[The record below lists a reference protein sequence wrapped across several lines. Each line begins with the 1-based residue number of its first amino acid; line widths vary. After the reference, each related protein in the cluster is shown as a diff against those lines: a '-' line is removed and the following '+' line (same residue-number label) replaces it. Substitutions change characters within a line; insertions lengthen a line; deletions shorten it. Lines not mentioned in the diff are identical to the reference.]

1 MSDYPKDETSFELF
15 QRYQRINDEN
25 QLFLDELEAI
35 ENFFCDTD
43 RFDNMKQLA
52 SLCVSNLSKIQN
64 PLGKTITR
72 LSIPAA
78 QLIRIY
84 PEYAEALKK
93 LTQAMQIINDAVELI
108 ESAEDNFNI
117 RNEEKFRNTGR

>member
-15 QRYQRINDEN
+15 QRIERINAEN
-25 QLFLDELEAI
+25 QLFLEQLEEI
-35 ENFFCDTD
+35 ENFFYDTD
-43 RFDNMKQLA
+43 RFYNMTQLA
-52 SLCVSNLSKIQN
+52 VLCGSNLSQIQN

-78 QLIRIY
+78 KLIQIY

-93 LTQAMQIINDAVELI
+93 LTQAMQLINDAAKLI

-117 RNEEKFRNTGR
+117 RNADK